1 MNITIVATLCTVMPG
16 ILPGLTIPACH
27 EEIVTHVDS
36 LQACIMFPANLAQW
50 KMAGRFAD
58 DSWTISKVRCIPGS
72 YEKRDAI

>member
-1 MNITIVATLCTVMPG
+1 MSITVVAVLCHALAG
-16 ILPGLTIPACH
+16 IPAPACH

-50 KMAGRFAD
+50 KQAGRFAD

>member
-1 MNITIVATLCTVMPG
+1 MNITIVAVLCQSLAGFPA
-16 ILPGLTIPACH
+16 PACH

-58 DSWTISKVRCIPGS
+58 DRWTISKVRCIPGT